1 MGHHRPANETPFKCS
16 WTDGGPISHA
26 GCEEATC
33 RIKISTLRKP
43 ICDMCFVLCRFYF
56 GVLTFYFR
64 VLSFLFMC
72 SVYDDVHFKRRT
84 SRGRD
89 KIYTKIL
96 AKNEV
101 VSILMH
107 SLYM

>member
-1 MGHHRPANETPFKCS
+1 M
-16 WTDGGPISHA
+16 
-26 GCEEATC
+26 
-33 RIKISTLRKP
+33 TL
-43 ICDMCFVLCRFYF
+43 CFVLYRLYF

-64 VLSFLFMC
+64 ILSFLFMC
-72 SVYDDVHFKRRT
+72 SVYDVIHFKRRH

-89 KIYTKIL
+89 KIYTKRQ

-107 SLYM
+107 SLYVLC

>member
-1 MGHHRPANETPFKCS
+1 M
-16 WTDGGPISHA
+16 
-26 GCEEATC
+26 
-33 RIKISTLRKP
+33 TL
-43 ICDMCFVLCRFYF
+43 CFVLCRFYF

-64 VLSFLFMC
+64 ILSFSFMC
-72 SVYDDVHFKRRT
+72 FVNDVVHFKRRH
-84 SRGRD
+84 SRDRD
-89 KIYTKIL
+89 KILKKRR